1 VTVAGK
7 IGIRCHVMESFL
19 VGIEQ
24 VKYTVSRLPYHGGSP
39 RIYHL
44 LRIGPYGASHG
55 VFDFTTQ
62 KEMAMAGLILVRPP
76 CFTDHHKQLSE
87 HVCELVNDF
96 QNAESTIDSKLDGEE
111 AEADTA
117 MCTPKRLVEGQDGT
131 DLDTKPQALFDTPTQ
146 VLVGA
151 KHILEEIDMAE
162 FPMLAQLNIKLSTDY
177 YLRALQREL
186 EKLSDVIES
195 IDLKNFVSLNDKVQT
210 RILVARS
217 LSWKSFAASIK
228 RTKWFYKAAD
238 SVLRKL
244 DENEEEEE
252 LDLDGKEPP
261 NQSDVYEWMLH
272 TLGDHDPEAFL
283 RAAHK
288 LGVPVALSKLTPQ

>member
-1 VTVAGK
+1 MAESTMEKNLTDIGKYGITFHILLKHFATSIPQGRWFIINYDDDEDANTLASFLCIRYTELQALLHQIGIMVTVAGK
-7 IGIRCHVMESFL
+7 IGLRRRAMESFL

-24 VKYTVSRLPYHGGSP
+24 VEYTVSRLPYRGGSP
-39 RIYHL
+39 HIYHL

-62 KEMAMAGLILVRPP
+62 KEMATAGLILVRPP
-76 CFTDHHKQLSE
+76 RFTDHHKQLSE
-87 HVCELVNDF
+87 HVRELVNDA

-131 DLDTKPQALFDTPTQ
+131 DLDTKPQALFDMPTQ

-186 EKLSDVIES
+186 EKLSNVIES
-195 IDLKNFVSLNDKVQT
+195 IDLKNFCF
-210 RILVARS
+210 I
-217 LSWKSFAASIK
+217 
-228 RTKWFYKAAD
+228 
-238 SVLRKL
+238 
-244 DENEEEEE
+244 E
-252 LDLDGKEPP
+252 
-261 NQSDVYEWMLH
+261 
-272 TLGDHDPEAFL
+272 
-283 RAAHK
+283 
-288 LGVPVALSKLTPQ
+288 